1 MENQCQHLKEAQC
14 NEFIKLL
21 KQFEELFDIT
31 LGTRK
36 TVPIDFELK

>member
-36 TVPIDFELK
+36 NTH